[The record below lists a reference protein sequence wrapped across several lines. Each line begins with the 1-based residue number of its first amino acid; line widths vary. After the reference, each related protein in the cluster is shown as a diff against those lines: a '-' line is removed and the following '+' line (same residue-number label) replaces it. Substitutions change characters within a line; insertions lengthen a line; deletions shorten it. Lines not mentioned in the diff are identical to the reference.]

1 MPTQSPSSVSS
12 AVVELDQMVI
22 LSLDFEGLHPDSH
35 VSELIYIPT
44 VIYKGFLFF
53 FVAYPAFLLLCLL
66 SDGHSVWGEKSQCCF
81 NLHLRMAKDI
91 EHFSSLLAVC
101 NSFESCVFISLAYLF
116 IGLFDILLFNLYAGN
131 WSLFRNV

>member
-1 MPTQSPSSVSS
+1 
-12 AVVELDQMVI
+12 MVI
-22 LSLDFEGLHPDSH
+22 LPLDFEDLHSDSH

-44 VIYKGFLFF
+44 VIYKRFLFF
-53 FVAYPAFLLLCLL
+53 FVAYPAFLFFVSLVMAILC
-66 SDGHSVWGEKSQCCF
+66 GVKKSQCCF
-81 NLHLRMAKDI
+81 NLHLWMAKDI

-101 NSFESCVFISLAYLF
+101 NSFESYVFISLAYLF